1 MSNISIRVKLPEAP
15 EEYVVKEERFIL
27 WDRVLSAAF
36 MAIIALAA
44 VYFVFIFAWSDS
56 GQAPSPQETAVVDT
70 PAIPAL
76 EATTK
81 IEAIAQNDAEQLA
94 VPAAVER
101 EPAEVAASPQAPN
114 QEIAATAA
122 PVAVTPAAEPA
133 AVVNS
138 AETLRSAA
146 QKEAAAIIPAVGV
159 EAASVAVP
167 SVNTAQIVAP
177 ISSKPA
183 QVAILSEK
191 VQRAVITRE
200 MSNRIAGA
208 SLSEVVRVKESEL
221 LTVYFYT
228 EFDGLKKQTLYYDWY
243 QNGKRRARVTIRPLE
258 ENIGNYSSKYITHRM
273 TGDWSVSVST
283 AAGEKLATA
292 KFEVVNY

>member
-15 EEYVVKEERFIL
+15 EEYVVKEERIIL

-36 MAIIALAA
+36 MTIIALAA
-44 VYFVFIFAWSDS
+44 VYFVFIFAWPDS
-56 GQAPSPQETAVVDT
+56 SSQSSAIEQSAVVE
-70 PAIPAL
+70 APAL

-81 IEAIAQNDAEQLA
+81 IATTAQKDAEQLA
-94 VPAAVER
+94 VPVAVER
-101 EPAEVAASPQAPN
+101 EPAAVTASPQTPN
-114 QEIAATAA
+114 QEVAATAA
-122 PVAVTPAAEPA
+122 PVAVTPAAEPV
-133 AVVNS
+133 AVVHS
-138 AETLRSAA
+138 AEALRSPA

-200 MSNRIAGA
+200 MNNRIAGA
-208 SLSEVVRVKESEL
+208 PLSEVVRVNENEL

-283 AAGEKLATA
+283 ATGEKLATA
-292 KFEVVNY
+292 KFEVVN